1 MRKRVFKFVI
11 SFAILFILILS
22 RNNTERVF
30 ADSIDPNTYIKEVK
44 IVANS
49 TGNDVKWFKGYE
61 IKDGKIILKME
72 TAAYAKR
79 FWEYTSGAA
88 LKSQKLIIDTED
100 ITKIAVN
107 NPIIIPKGYL
117 ELEKDEKGIIDF
129 EAGEDDWKSGVNFPE
144 FGFYH
149 VAKKT
154 KYSFFSKDTPPEF
167 TFTTTSGETFMLP
180 WEVVEYKEEEV
191 KFEIRVNP
199 ETNNK
204 NRDKEIEVG
213 VLVGDELIGEKM
225 VELEVGKTY
234 TILAKDGTRTKFKE
248 WKLTTNKI
256 TDLETNF
263 KSYFGGEKTVRELSF
278 TLTEELMEKIKALPE
293 NQRNIVLEANY
304 NEYTSVE
311 IELKEKIEDIDSSK
325 MSSRVFAMMEYSME
339 TEEYK
344 EKIEL
349 LKNNINNNYTHKLYD
364 EKGEAYIILKDKDG
378 NLKEKIAS
386 SLNEDI
392 ILAYSSI
399 LGRQSD
405 VVELIAVPKEGY
417 KFEKWQII
425 TPAMDIESEWDI
437 PIENLNPE
445 SGISAET
452 ISPYIKTELQAMQK
466 KDEGHRFRFRAR
478 AIFKSIGEAESEEI
492 EKIEE
497 IHKEY
502 IKGYTEISDIFPK
515 TVEVKL
521 KDKDVKIG
529 MAVDWNIPDLDEIT
543 TGEKTIE
550 GKLKDFRFEQDK
562 AYLYLTVNEIVE
574 ILQSNYS
581 NSLINSDFFGYN
593 GKSYNL
599 PNQVEVKLSNGESEE
614 TRELDVEWAD
624 QPLLE
629 DESYKI
635 VNGTIFYYKHGNV
648 VATGNI
654 KGYDNNIQYELKIIP
669 GNIISFY
676 IDDDFKEASAG
687 KYSYKQ
693 LNSQEIKKGELIPEP
708 ELPIR
713 LGYIHLGWYKDASG
727 ANPLDPNTG
736 TKFDFTKPLGEE
748 EMSVSSVS
756 LYNKW
761 REVFIDNV
769 EFMEIEVGA
778 QLSNKLKINTT
789 DKDIVEVS
797 VKGWEYTGVDLS
809 TPGEYTIKATIEWRL
824 KDEKLDVKVIVKDKG
839 EEKQIYTVNFDTNGG
854 NHISSIEVEEG
865 EKLTKPTEPIRNRYG
880 FAGWYKNEGLTQE
893 FDFDTL
899 ITENL
904 TLYAKWEEEPVSKT
918 LEITSVELIKDGKEI
933 SKTEKKGNTFTL
945 TLPKGYDEKIDDRWH
960 YLIIEGTEGSNLAQD
975 RGADEPIENWA
986 AGNISNNI
994 EVGEIKKFT
1003 ISKDGESR
1011 IYYIEIKSFE
1021 EEIQRYTV
1029 NFNSNGGNSISP
1041 QEVEEGGKAVKPS
1054 NPTINGYSFIGW
1066 YKNSNLTQA
1075 FDFNTPIDG
1084 NITLYAKWEKEPT
1097 NELPRILKF
1106 SLLGYE
1112 ASIDDRNERITINIP
1127 YNMDLSNLVPS
1138 ITITDGASI
1147 SPIKD
1152 SAVNFNRTVYYT
1164 VYGSGNT
1171 QKTYRVIINIPSDR
1185 DSRYWDDYYDNYK
1198 KERDDYYKRR
1208 GEISW
1213 WELAKEA
1220 KEKRAEE
1227 LKIKSERDEKLVLKE
1242 RAKILNDVGRIE
1254 SRARNSRSSLMIND
1268 RFNHIEIRPTVSDFK
1283 SGFSNIITIP
1293 KDVLPN
1299 LLKGEYEFIKYHTGV
1314 VNIEIYPS
1322 METASGLKLNLSD
1335 IPKDI
1340 RDKWNKMKGKGYIFQ
1355 VESDSTKG
1363 GLSYEINLEKQYPVE
1378 KLRFVK
1384 YNYMKGN
1391 FEDVSPEKWYVFNG
1405 KLRCDKVSSGIYGI
1419 IYKD

>member
-311 IELKEKIEDIDSSK
+311 IELEGKIEDIDSSK

-378 NLKEKIAS
+378 NLKEKITS

-405 VVELIAVPKEGY
+405 VVELIAAPKEGY

-425 TPAMDIESEWDI
+425 TPAMDIKSEWDI

-445 SGISAET
+445 SGIFAET
-452 ISPYIKTELQAMQK
+452 ISPYIKTELQAMQNK
-466 KDEGHRFRFRAR
+466 SEGHKLRFRAR

-543 TGEKTIE
+543 TGKHIVE
-550 GKLKDFRFEQDK
+550 GELKDPRFAQDK
-562 AYLYLTVNEIVE
+562 AYLYLTVNEITGIVE
-574 ILQSNYS
+574 SNYS
-581 NSLINSDFFGYN
+581 NSLINSNLFGS

-599 PNQVEVKLSNGESEE
+599 PNQVEVKLSNDVSEE
-614 TRELDVEWAD
+614 TRELDVEWED
-624 QPLLE
+624 QPLSE

-635 VNGTIFYYKHGNV
+635 VNGTIFYYKHGNI

-669 GNIISFY
+669 GNRVSFSV
-676 IDDDFKEASAG
+676 DDDFKISG
-687 KYSYKQ
+687 NGYSYKSVSS
-693 LNSQEIKKGELIPEP
+693 LDIEKGKLIPEP
-708 ELPIR
+708 DEIPIR
-713 LGYIHLGWYKDASG
+713 LGYIFIGWYRDASWSD
-727 ANPLDPNTG
+727 PLDLNKG
-736 TKFDFTKPLGEE
+736 TKFDFSKPLGES
-748 EMSVSSVS
+748 EMGGSSFL

-761 REVFIDNV
+761 REVFIENV
-769 EFMEIEVGA
+769 EDMEIEIGA
-778 QLSNKLKINTT
+778 QLPNKLKINTI
-789 DKDIVEVS
+789 DKDVVEVS
-797 VKGWEYTGVDLS
+797 IKDWEPGVDLS
-809 TPGEYTIKATIEWRL
+809 IPGEHTIKATIVWKLNDKE
-824 KDEKLDVKVIVKDKG
+824 LDVKVIVKDK
-839 EEKQIYTVNFDTNGG
+839 EEKQKYTVNFDTSDGG
-854 NHISSIEVEEG
+854 SIPAQEVEEG
-865 EKLTKPTEPIRNRYG
+865 KKATRPQNPIRNGYG
-880 FAGWYKNEGLTQE
+880 FAGWYKDEELTRE
-893 FDFDTL
+893 FNFDTP
-899 ITENL
+899 ITESL

-918 LEITSVELIKDGKEI
+918 LEITSVELTEDGQVIFEGVKV
-933 SKTEKKGNTFTL
+933 GNTFSI
-945 TLPKGYDEKIDDRWH
+945 TLPKDYSKELDVGHILKVT
-960 YLIIEGTEGSNLAQD
+960 GTEGSWLQQD
-975 RGADEPIENWA
+975 IGHGAPIEKWA
-986 AGNISNNI
+986 AGDVANSILV
-994 EVGEIKKFT
+994 EYGPKKFT

-1029 NFNSNGGNSISP
+1029 NFNSNGGNSIPS
-1041 QEVEEGGKAVKPS
+1041 QEVEEGNKVIRPS

-1106 SLLGYE
+1106 SFLGYE

-1147 SPIKD
+1147 SPSKD

-1227 LKIKSERDEKLVLKE
+1227 ELKIKSERDEKLVLKE
-1242 RAKILNDVGRIE
+1242 RAKIFNDVGKIE

-1322 METASGLKLNLSD
+1322 METASGLKLNLCD

-1340 RDKWNKMKGKGYIFQ
+1340 REKWNKVKGKGYIFQ